1 LKYMF
6 DLLNL
11 NDANMEKIKKIC
23 EEWDILPLY
32 HVLSYVQMYS
42 KTAIVRIIFL

>member
-1 LKYMF
+1 MILKGDKNKFEEEEKKQREKKKQLKYMF

-23 EEWDILPLY
+23 EE
-32 HVLSYVQMYS
+32 
-42 KTAIVRIIFL
+42 